1 MNEQYDY
8 ERRLN
13 ELSQGI
19 DITFKNVLEPF
30 IYSNISEYIKNAKT
44 SINIIDVGCG
54 CGYLSYSIA
63 SIFTDSRTEGIDI
76 SESAIK
82 CAKSHFNLKFSQVD
96 VVQINE
102 NERYD
107 VVVYNMVLHNL
118 RELENA
124 ISKTSVILKRNGIVL
139 ITIPHPA
146 FWLPDKIARGKI
158 TLEEPFNYNM
168 EKFYKIPFK
177 IKNGSIHQT
186 ELTYYHRRLTTYI
199 NTFSQYLT
207 LIKFEEVD
215 YKNGFPTML
224 RMVLKNEKSDQK

>member
-1 MNEQYDY
+1 MSEQYDY

-44 SINIIDVGCG
+44 SIDIIDVGCG

-76 SESAIK
+76 SEFAIK

-107 VVVYNMVLHNL
+107 VVVYNMVSAHSPTLHQYIQAHPRIHTSSQQSFQYNFQHTF
-118 RELENA
+118 LE
-124 ISKTSVILKRNGIVL
+124 
-139 ITIPHPA
+139 
-146 FWLPDKIARGKI
+146 
-158 TLEEPFNYNM
+158 
-168 EKFYKIPFK
+168 
-177 IKNGSIHQT
+177 
-186 ELTYYHRRLTTYI
+186 
-199 NTFSQYLT
+199 
-207 LIKFEEVD
+207 
-215 YKNGFPTML
+215 
-224 RMVLKNEKSDQK
+224 